1 MSTPIDFVSAIV
13 SQILEALTEGAS
25 GLLFWGYTPASIK
38 IIEELNRLGVPSEC
52 VVGIVD
58 ERSSLRGRA
67 IGNTRVLSPQEIADI
82 VFDTVIIATDE
93 AKEDALRGCIQA
105 IGEKKHQPRVILAG
119 LEHLE
124 FRDSDFEEIVQS
136 CLVKSYATGYRQ
148 SLIHLY
154 QAVRYLGAKNSR
166 GDVAEFGICKGGTV
180 VFIKK
185 VLEKFGL
192 AASNV
197 YGFDIFDG
205 FPAKKSL
212 LDLYR
217 HPKCEFK
224 DYETVVSYCER
235 FGVKVIKGDIC
246 DTYTVLQGK
255 PLILSFFDTDNY
267 SPTRA
272 ALELCAAQ
280 TVSGGVLFFDHF
292 TTEIDYLY
300 TIGERMAA
308 KEILTSNQFFNP
320 HGTGLFIK
328 V

>member
-1 MSTPIDFVSAIV
+1 M
-13 SQILEALTEGAS
+13 
-25 GLLFWGYTPASIK
+25 
-38 IIEELNRLGVPSEC
+38 
-52 VVGIVD
+52 
-58 ERSSLRGRA
+58 
-67 IGNTRVLSPQEIADI
+67 
-82 VFDTVIIATDE
+82 
-93 AKEDALRGCIQA
+93 
-105 IGEKKHQPRVILAG
+105 PRVILAG
-119 LEHLE
+119 LDHLE
-124 FRDSDFEEIVQS
+124 FRDAEFEEIIQS

-148 SLIHLY
+148 SLTHLY
-154 QAVRYLGAKNSR
+154 QSIRYLGAREVR

-192 AASNV
+192 VDTTV
-197 YGFDIFDG
+197 YGFDIFEG

-246 DTYTVLQGK
+246 ETYAILRGK

-300 TIGERMAA
+300 TIGERIAA
-308 KEILTSNQFFNP
+308 NEVLSSDQFFNP

-328 V
+328 I